1 MVIPVPMISLLGASN
16 GVCHWLCVQD
26 PRPATSTALPSP
38 HAYLTRSAVAGGAV
52 VLCLAAREGHADTGV
67 GTARLDPLHASV
79 VGAAVPLGY
88 LARLIARV
96 VGAAVRVS
104 MVLHAIAQSMVAA
117 STLMPPPCLDE
128 S

>member
-1 MVIPVPMISLLGASN
+1 M
-16 GVCHWLCVQD
+16 
-26 PRPATSTALPSP
+26 
-38 HAYLTRSAVAGGAV
+38 
-52 VLCLAAREGHADTGV
+52 VLCLTAREGHADTGV
-67 GTARLDPLHASV
+67 GMARLDPLHASV

-96 VGAAVRVS
+96 VGASVRVS
-104 MVLHAIAQSMVAA
+104 MVLHAITHSMVAA